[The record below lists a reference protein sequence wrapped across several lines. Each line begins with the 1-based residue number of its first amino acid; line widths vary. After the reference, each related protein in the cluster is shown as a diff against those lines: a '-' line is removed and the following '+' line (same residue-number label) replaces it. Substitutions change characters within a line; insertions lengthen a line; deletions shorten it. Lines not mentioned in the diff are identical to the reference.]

1 MSQRY
6 LLTQVVGTIATSY
19 IPSNGLDLQRRLAQ
33 ATTATYKRLK
43 NVPLARR
50 SISNKMP
57 IHNPSGRYICI
68 DVPDQSWDGG
78 ADRADLVHSLGHWS
92 ALVGQRD
99 RLTVSGVWPV
109 WRRTAD
115 F

>member
-1 MSQRY
+1 M
-6 LLTQVVGTIATSY
+6 LV
-19 IPSNGLDLQRRLAQ
+19 AQ
-33 ATTATYKRLK
+33 A
-43 NVPLARR
+43 
-50 SISNKMP
+50 
-57 IHNPSGRYICI
+57 SGVI

-115 F
+115 FCHDGTFGGSLAWVLRTALVCEVDTRPTPTATYCAAEFSTISVSAAGGLRRTDRSPVR